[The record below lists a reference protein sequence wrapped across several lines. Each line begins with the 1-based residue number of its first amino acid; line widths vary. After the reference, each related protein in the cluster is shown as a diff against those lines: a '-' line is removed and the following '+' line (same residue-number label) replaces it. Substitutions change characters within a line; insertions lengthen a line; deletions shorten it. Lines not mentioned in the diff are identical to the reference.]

1 MFKGTSKSLLA
12 SALLF
17 SSISTHASL
26 ITNGS
31 FEQVVFADNSSSQGL
46 VHNTDLQDFSHKKRG
61 WDVFYALPGWV
72 TSAGNGIE
80 LQKNIVTTS
89 ADGNQHIELDS
100 HPRGSSN
107 AAMTQSLEQLTLGA
121 QYLLE
126 FSYKPRTNKRNDNGI
141 NVFWYDQ
148 DLAFDFTMDTALSV
162 DGERKNKPDWTV
174 QSIVLTAEAES
185 MNLSFAAF
193 GKQNSVGGLID
204 NVSLFKLNDT
214 SVTDI
219 PEPSTFALSLF
230 ALVLI
235 SRRHLKNLTYLA
247 LKR

>member
-1 MFKGTSKSLLA
+1 MFKGITKSLLA

-31 FEQVVFADNSSSQGL
+31 FEQVVFADNASSQGL

-89 ADGNQHIELDS
+89 ADGSQHVELDS

-126 FSYKPRTNKRNDNGI
+126 FSYKPRTNKINDNGI

-204 NVSLFKLNDT
+204 NVSLFKINDT

-219 PEPSTFALSLF
+219 PEPSTLALSLF

-235 SRRHLKNLTYLA
+235 SRRHLKNLS
-247 LKR
+247 